1 VREPRP
7 KTNRQVRPVLLL
19 VVYGAF
25 LAVVGVT
32 ATAQAILISAH
43 FSTAILNATVAAD
56 GSSVR
61 EFANDALLASD
72 FEPPIPAA
80 RQQALTMALAD
91 LARRAGLLR
100 IEVRSPNG
108 MASSSS
114 DGVGVGQ
121 RAVQTEAFR
130 RAVGAA
136 VDAAVVTTDE
146 PSEAVAGPAFGEPT
160 IREYLPLVDESGT
173 VHGVVALWR
182 DASPLVAALD
192 RVRSDLLAIT
202 LAAALV
208 AAIVLSLVFRAAQD
222 RIRSQT
228 VELVEATRRDALTGM
243 LNHGAL
249 VQQLTIAVEA
259 ARVAGTALG
268 VALVDLDNF
277 RLLNETYGHGAG
289 DAALLRLSRAIERS
303 ATGEIVGRYGP
314 DEFLMVADGSSIDDL
329 EASVH
334 RVRAALR
341 REELRFETSEPLPI
355 TISAGIATVP
365 DDADSVTLL
374 LSAAAAAL
382 AEAKASGGDAV
393 RHGGTPTD
401 KPADYRTF
409 NVLQSLVFAVDTK
422 DRYTKRHSEDVA
434 RYAVFL
440 ARRLGHDEEFLEAV
454 RTAGLL
460 HDVGKIG
467 IPDALL
473 RRPGKLSA
481 EELEVV
487 KQHVAL
493 GGAIVR
499 DLTNADLVRA
509 GVRLHHERWDGRG
522 YLEGLAGRD
531 IPLIG
536 RILAVADAFSA
547 ITTSRPYRKS
557 LPVEEALRRIGDA
570 AGSQLDA
577 VLVTEFINGLE
588 HAPDAPMPGDAEQAR
603 KLWQPSRQVA

>member
-1 VREPRP
+1 MREPSP
-7 KTNRQVRPVLLL
+7 KTTRAVRPVVLLI
-19 VVYGAF
+19 VYGAF

-43 FSTAILNATVAAD
+43 FSTAILNATIAAD

-61 EFANDALLASD
+61 EFANGALLASD
-72 FEPPIPAA
+72 LEPPVAA
-80 RQQALTMALAD
+80 PRQLPLTIALGD
-91 LARRAGLLR
+91 LGRRIGVLR
-100 IEVRSPNG
+100 MEIRSPDG
-108 MASSSS
+108 TVTASS
-114 DGVGVGQ
+114 DGAGVGVRGP
-121 RAVQTEAFR
+121 RSEAFG

-136 VDAAVVTTDE
+136 VDAAVVTTEE
-146 PSEAVAGPAFGEPT
+146 PSEALADRKFGLPT
-160 IREYLPLVDESGT
+160 IREYLPLVDESGR
-173 VHGVVALWR
+173 VHGVVAVWR
-182 DASPLVAALD
+182 DATPLVGALD
-192 RVRSDLLAIT
+192 RVRADLLAVT
-202 LAAALV
+202 LAAAVV
-208 AAIVLSLVFRAAQD
+208 AAVVLFLVFRAAQD
-222 RIRSQT
+222 RIRRQT
-228 VELVEATRRDALTGM
+228 RQLLDATRRDALTGM

-249 VQQLTIAVEA
+249 VQDLTVAVEA
-259 ARVAGTALG
+259 ARAAGTAIG
-268 VALVDLDNF
+268 VALLDLDNF
-277 RLLNETYGHGAG
+277 RLLNDTYGHAAG
-289 DAALLRLSRAIERS
+289 DATLLRVSRAIERS
-303 ATGEIVGRYGP
+303 SSAEIVGRYGP
-314 DEFLMVADGSSIDDL
+314 DEFLIVADGSAVDDL
-329 EASVH
+329 EATVH

-341 REELRFETSEPLPI
+341 REEVRFEASEALPI
-355 TISAGIATVP
+355 TISAGIASVP

-393 RHGGTPTD
+393 RQGGLPVEQ
-401 KPADYRTF
+401 PADYRTF
-409 NVLQSLVFAVDTK
+409 HVLQSLVFAVDTK

-440 ARRLGHDEEFLEAV
+440 ARRLGHDETFLEAV

-467 IPDALL
+467 TPDALL
-473 RRPGKLSA
+473 RRPGRLSA
-481 EELEVV
+481 EEFEIV

-499 DLTNADLVRA
+499 DLTNADLIRA

-547 ITTSRPYRKS
+547 ITTTRPYRKRM
-557 LPVEEALRRIGDA
+557 PVEEALKRIGDA
-570 AGSQLDA
+570 AGSQLDPA
-577 VLVTEFINGLE
+577 LVTEFIAGLE
-588 HAPDAPMPGDAEQAR
+588 QAPDAPMPGDSDSAG